1 MDLLESNAVFLFDQP
16 RSRNTD
22 TDSQHRTLFMFF
34 SNWQQRLTTSP
45 LQRLGA
51 LVATAL
57 LTALASIASAG
68 QNTVTLPAWETLE
81 FEQKAFMTT
90 AKSTVGIA
98 PGSEGDPAWILES
111 SSSIASNSEEIT
123 LTLDP
128 ASGRSLQ
135 RSRLSRGTKEQRYKA
150 HTYMD
155 DYVVRERRVPGD
167 NPDRPPAE
175 WDLKSRMKVAYPN
188 LEGVPVS
195 DPYFLLLLAGE
206 FQAGTEE
213 YLDVLVNTD
222 RNFFSV
228 RMTHGAASTTK
239 LNYRIAGQNE
249 RIKGKRPTRAVTLTI
264 SPVEPLENNPDFNL
278 LGLSGD
284 ITVLFDEVSGIPV
297 QLQGEAPRVGA
308 TKLNLKSVTLRPKEE
323 TVKPA

>member
-1 MDLLESNAVFLFDQP
+1 M
-16 RSRNTD
+16 R
-22 TDSQHRTLFMFF
+22 F
-34 SNWQQRLTTSP
+34 SKWQQRQSAKP
-45 LQRLGA
+45 LKQCQA
-51 LVATAL
+51 LVITVL
-57 LTALASIASAG
+57 ISGFSGIANAD

-90 AKSTVGIA
+90 AKSKVDIT
-98 PGSEGDPAWILES
+98 PGSDINAAWTLRL

-128 ASGRSLQ
+128 ASGRSIQ

-150 HTYMD
+150 HEYKD
-155 DYVVRERRVPGD
+155 GYVVRERRVPGSK
-167 NPDRPPAE
+167 PERPPAE

-206 FQAGTEE
+206 FQDGNEK
-213 YLDVLVNTD
+213 YRDVLVNTD

-228 RMTHGAASTTK
+228 RMTHAAPATTK
-239 LNYRIAGQNE
+239 LNYRVSGQAE
-249 RIKGKRPTRAVTLTI
+249 RVKGKRPTRAVSLAI
-264 SPVEPLENNPDFNL
+264 SPVEPLENNPDFSL

-284 ITVLFDEVSGIPV
+284 ITVLFDEESGIPV
-297 QLQGEAPRVGA
+297 QLQGRAPRVGS
-308 TKLNLKSVTLRPKEE
+308 TKLNLKSVTLRPKE
-323 TVKPA
+323 TTKPT

>member
-1 MDLLESNAVFLFDQP
+1 VDLLESNAVRLFEQP
-16 RSRNTD
+16 RSRNQETD
-22 TDSQHRTLFMFF
+22 PQHRTLFMLF
-34 SNWQQRLTTSP
+34 SNWQQRLTTNP
-45 LQRLGA
+45 LRRPRA
-51 LVATAL
+51 VAAAAL
-57 LTALASIASAG
+57 LSSLASIASAD

-90 AKSTVGIA
+90 AKSKVGVT
-98 PGSEGDPAWILES
+98 PGSEGDPAWTLRS

-155 DYVVRERRVPGD
+155 DYVVRERRVPGT

-213 YLDVLVNTD
+213 YRNILVNTD

-239 LNYRIAGQNE
+239 LNYRITGQSE
-249 RIKGKRPTRAVTLTI
+249 RVKGKRPTRAVTLAI
-264 SPVEPLENNPDFNL
+264 SPVEPLENGPDFNL
-278 LGLSGD
+278 LGLSGN

-297 QLQGEAPRVGA
+297 QLRGEAPRVGA
-308 TKLNLKSVTLRPKEE
+308 TKLNLKSVTMRSKE
-323 TVKPA
+323 TAKPA